1 MADDAPTLD
10 SLFSVDKN
18 VAKQCI
24 FNAVDA
30 SIWDNVTIPRFF
42 REAAAEKVAG
52 KLDDLLAV
60 PLADLLANAFNGCR
74 DFTKYADNAPH
85 DVKNFG
91 FSLESEHE
99 PYVELRVTG
108 LPPQKVKFPVTLS
121 LEFSGATLHIDKSR
135 VMSLSGGDC
144 TASGTLCCEKLELSK
159 LPLEPVRLPGTIS
172 FGEGVPIPFAK
183 GNATI
188 VT

>member
-1 MADDAPTLD
+1 MADNAPTLE
-10 SLFSVDKN
+10 SLFTVDKH

-30 SIWDNVTIPRFF
+30 SIWDKVTIPRFF

-52 KLDDLLAV
+52 RLDDLLAV
-60 PLADLLANAFNGCR
+60 SLPDLVASAFNGCR

-85 DVKNFG
+85 EVKNCG
-91 FSLESEHE
+91 FSLESKHT

-108 LPPQKVKFPVTLS
+108 LPPQHVNFPVTLS
-121 LEFSGATLHIDKSR
+121 LEFSGATLRIDKSR

-144 TASGTLCCEKLELSK
+144 TASGTLCCEKLELFK
-159 LPLEPVRLPGTIS
+159 RPLEPVRLPGTLS

-183 GNATI
+183 ENAT
-188 VT
+188 